1 MALLADIDDS
11 YTKTGKGTLTRWANK
26 LSLVPVIR
34 NIPFLGS
41 TITGVL
47 GYADT
52 LIESARWLFR
62 GKFGSAATVLASGTV
77 GATVNA
83 LSDSVFWWGNA
94 ASGLTTGATLG
105 THARAATEALIG
117 GVSGALGAKPQVLS
131 SYPAAI
137 GSIGSGTAV
146 QGPGKLAAGVSA
158 QRGEDANAAYA
169 RYMRGDG
176 GVHVNELQSA
186 NGRGA

>member
-26 LSLVPVIR
+26 LSLVPVIGGLLSW
-34 NIPFLGS
+34 PLGMIS
-41 TITGVL
+41 TT
-47 GYADT
+47 
-52 LIESARWLFR
+52 IESAQWLFR
-62 GKFGSAATVLASGTV
+62 GKLGSAVTTAVAGTV
-77 GATVNA
+77 GNSVNA
-83 LSDSVFWWGNA
+83 LTGGFSGITWWMGNA
-94 ASGLTTGATLG
+94 ASGGLTGATLG

-146 QGPGKLAAGVSA
+146 QGPGKFAAGVSA